1 MRIIRV
7 HPCVSAAVIGGL
19 ALVSVAALAGQAPPN
34 DQRRETAHLVATVV
48 TVAAPVAPGARVS
61 LRLDVVPKPKMHVYS
76 AEQKDYLPISLTLDA
91 EPSFKAHPVVF
102 PKAERFYFKALDE
115 TQLVF
120 SKPFRITQDITLAA
134 TPAARAR
141 AAGGTLS
148 VKATLRYQ
156 ACDDA
161 VCYRPETVTVTWHL
175 TLKP

>member
-1 MRIIRV
+1 MRVIRV

-19 ALVSVAALAGQAPPN
+19 VLVLAAALAAQAPPN

-48 TVAAPVAPGARVS
+48 PVATPVAPGARVS

-76 AEQKDYLPISLTLDA
+76 AEQKDYIPISLTLDPD
-91 EPSFKAHPVVF
+91 PSFKAHPVVF

-134 TPAARAR
+134 ARGR
-141 AAGGTLS
+141 AGGGTLR
-148 VKATLRYQ
+148 VTGTLRYQ

-161 VCYRPETVTVTWHL
+161 VCYRPETVAVTWNL

>member
-1 MRIIRV
+1 MRAIRV

-19 ALVSVAALAGQAPPN
+19 ASVVALVAQAPPG
-34 DQRRETAHLVATVV
+34 DLRHETAHLVATVV
-48 TVAAPVAPGARVS
+48 PVATPVAPGARVS

-76 AEQKDYLPISLTLDA
+76 PEQKDYIPISLTLD
-91 EPSFKAHPVVF
+91 PDTSFKAHPVVF
-102 PKAERFYFKALDE
+102 PKAERFYFQALDE
-115 TQLVF
+115 TQPVF

-134 TPAARAR
+134 TASARAR

-148 VKATLRYQ
+148 VKGTLRYQ

-161 VCYRPETVTVTWHL
+161 VCYRPETVAVTWHL